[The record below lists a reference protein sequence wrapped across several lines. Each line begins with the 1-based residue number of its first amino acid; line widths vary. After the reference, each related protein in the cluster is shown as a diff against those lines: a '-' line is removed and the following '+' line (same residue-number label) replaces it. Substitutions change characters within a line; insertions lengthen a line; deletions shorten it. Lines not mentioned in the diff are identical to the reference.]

1 MENKP
6 KGKNRETVLLIAIA
20 VFGLAG
26 LAALQLARKRPAART
41 EDRAVVQT
49 QNENTAE
56 AQAAAKYQTV
66 TGKLMHPNIKWIEVG
81 QPFTFYMDQ
90 PVQGA
95 VYELDLG
102 DGSPRKVFQNN
113 QVQHVFQK
121 NIKRCQI
128 TLYAKYNGEEVA
140 LDSFSKSV
148 QKKAEKIHGAVDGID
163 L

>member
-1 MENKP
+1 MDNKP
-6 KGKNRETVLLIAIA
+6 KGKNRETVLLIVVA

-26 LAALQLARKRPAART
+26 LAVLQLARKRPTART

-49 QNENTAE
+49 QNESTAD
-56 AQAAAKYQTV
+56 AQAAAQYQTV

-102 DGSPRKVFQNN
+102 DGSPRKIFQNN
-113 QVQHVFQK
+113 TVQHVFRK
-121 NIKRCQI
+121 NIKYCQI
-128 TLYAKYNGEEVA
+128 ILYAKYNGEVVA
-140 LDSFSKSV
+140 LDTLSRPV
-148 QKKAEKIHGAVDGID
+148 QRKAENINEVVNDID

>member
-1 MENKP
+1 MEDKP
-6 KGKNRETVLLIAIA
+6 KSKNRETVLLIAVA

-26 LAALQLARKRPAART
+26 LAVLQLARKRPAART

-49 QNENTAE
+49 QNESTAD
-56 AQAAAKYQTV
+56 AQAAAKYQRV
-66 TGKLMHPNIKWIEVG
+66 TGRLTHRDIEWIEVG

-113 QVQHVFQK
+113 QLKHVFSKDIK
-121 NIKRCQI
+121 NCRIV
-128 TLYAKYNGEEVA
+128 LYAKYNGEEVA
-140 LDSFSKSV
+140 LDTISKVV
-148 QKKAEKIHGAVDGID
+148 QKRAKKIHEAVDIIEQ
-163 L
+163 